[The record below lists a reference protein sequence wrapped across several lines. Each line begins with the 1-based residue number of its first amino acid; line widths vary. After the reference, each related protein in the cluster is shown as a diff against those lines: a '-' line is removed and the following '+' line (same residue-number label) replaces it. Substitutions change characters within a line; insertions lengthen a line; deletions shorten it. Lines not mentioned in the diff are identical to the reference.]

1 MIGTICISNVQYENH
16 HLYSKRII
24 AGGTSP
30 GSQLS
35 QRIKYYYEK
44 IIMIGVGIH
53 TQEWTFK
60 DSGAQRTQRPLALPL
75 AALSI
80 MLGCEQVTACTALII
95 VRSESWVIR
104 LPW

>member
-1 MIGTICISNVQYENH
+1 M
-16 HLYSKRII
+16 
-24 AGGTSP
+24 
-30 GSQLS
+30 
-35 QRIKYYYEK
+35 K
-44 IIMIGVGIH
+44 ILLRWGWYH
-53 TQEWTFK
+53 TQEWTIK

-95 VRSESWVIR
+95 VRSESLVIR